1 MAKITLMV
9 GISGS
14 GKSTK
19 AKEIADK
26 TGALIINRDK
36 LREMLFG
43 YNESDIK
50 NYYLLPNLYLKENQ
64 ITSFQNYLIER
75 ALVKGNDVII
85 DNTNLKQSYINNF
98 IKTFSKYQLD
108 FCLVECDLIEAIKRD
123 KVRIRSVG
131 EEVIK
136 KQFNN
141 LNILKKN
148 FNFEPI
154 LPKKIN
160 IFNDPS
166 KPKAFIFDIDG
177 TLAVMQDRSPYDLSR
192 VMEDRLNNSVSE
204 TLEAIY
210 ILGHEIIICSGRE
223 CTQECEDLTKE
234 WLRINGID
242 YSFIMMRQEGDMR
255 PDYII
260 KEEMWQKICED
271 FYVVAMFDDRN
282 QVVNHARKLGFN
294 VFQVAEG
301 DF

>member
-9 GISGS
+9 GISAS

-50 NYYLLPNLYLKENQ
+50 NYYLLPDLYLKENQ

-85 DNTNLKQSYINNF
+85 DNTNLKQSYINEF
-98 IKTFSKYQLD
+98 IKAFSKYTIE
-108 FCLVECDLIEAIKRD
+108 FCLVECNLNEAINRD
-123 KVRIRSVG
+123 KIRTRRVG

-148 FNFEPI
+148 LDFKTI
-154 LPKKIN
+154 LSQEIN
-160 IFNDPS
+160 IFNYLS
-166 KPKAFIFDIDG
+166 KPKAYIFDIDG
-177 TLAVMQDRSPYDLSR
+177 TLALNNHRNPYDYSQAINDK
-192 VMEDRLNNSVSE
+192 VNECVLNCLNKLKE
-204 TLEAIY
+204 NYA
-210 ILGHEIIICSGRE
+210 IIICSGRE
-223 CTQECEDLTKE
+223 ADKECYDITKK
-234 WLRINGID
+234 WLEKYNISYN
-242 YSFIMMRQEGDMR
+242 YLYMRKDGDKR
-255 PDYII
+255 ADYIV
-260 KEEMWQKICED
+260 KEEMWRVICKN
-271 FYVVAMFDDRN
+271 FYIEAMFDDRN
-282 QVVNHARKLGFN
+282 QVVNYARKLGFN